1 MRISIIVMFRALLRM
16 VMKMVGMRPQKV
28 EIDQQGTVINFWVP
42 SKPQNKKLAVV
53 FLHGFAADGILTWQ
67 FQVMALARKYAV
79 YVPDLVFFGES
90 TTERPERSPE
100 FQAECVAEG
109 LKKLGVVEKWRVV
122 GFSYGGIVG
131 FKMAEMYSDMV
142 VSVVVSGSTTE
153 LMESF
158 SRPTLQKL
166 GGFSSWSQLLLPR
179 TADGVRVLLDVGI
192 YKRIPY
198 PIFFLR
204 EFLEEFICVNRRKKD
219 ELLAAVVKNIDSA
232 IPKYPQVRAWV
243 TENTSDM
250 GSKGQD
256 IRLGRCQKL
265 ENGIRGE
272 SRTACDRERRSLGDV
287 GASFCFQLPP
297 LPHSPFP
304 SSLLSLSSSAIPAG
318 REFKFQAKG
327 LKQQCV

>member
-232 IPKYPQVRAWV
+232 IPKYPQKIHLIWGAKDKIFDLEDAKNLK
-243 TENTSDM
+243 TE
-250 GSKGQD
+250 
-256 IRLGRCQKL
+256 LGEKAELHVIENAGHLVML
-265 ENGIRGE
+265 ER
-272 SRTACDRERRSLGDV
+272 
-287 GASFCFQLPP
+287 
-297 LPHSPFP
+297 PFVFN
-304 SSLLSLSSSAIPAG
+304 SLLSHILPSLPASSVYRHRRSQPAG
-318 REFKFQAKG
+318 SLSFRPRD
-327 LKQQCV
+327 